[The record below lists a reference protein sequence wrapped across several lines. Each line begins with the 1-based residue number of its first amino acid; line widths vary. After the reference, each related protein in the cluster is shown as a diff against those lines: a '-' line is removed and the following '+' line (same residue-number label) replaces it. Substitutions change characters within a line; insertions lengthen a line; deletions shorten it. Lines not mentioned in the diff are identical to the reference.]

1 MQLIAERRNIFGK
14 KLKEAR
20 KRGKMPAVL
29 YGKGVKTTPIFVS
42 LNDFKKIFK
51 DAGESSLIK
60 IKLPFLKNKILDVLI
75 QDVAFDPIN
84 SQPLH
89 ADFYAIEMDKAL
101 TAEIGLVFEGISP
114 AVKEKGAILIKV
126 IHQVKVEA
134 LPKNLPHELRI
145 DISKLANIGDQILI
159 KDIPLPEGVKILAK
173 EDEVVAIAEEPKEEI
188 VEEKPISMEEI
199 EVEKR
204 GKREEGVKTDEG
216 DISNA

>member
-173 EDEVVAIAEEPKEEI
+173 EDDVVAIAEEPKEEI